1 MEISYNWLSQYLPKP
16 VAIDELSNILTSIGL
31 EVEGI
36 EKAEAVK
43 GSLEGLVI
51 GKVLTREQ
59 HPNAD
64 KLSLTTVDLG
74 NGNIVPIVCGAPNV
88 AAGQHVVVAPV
99 GAMVH
104 PTEGEAFQIK
114 KAKIR
119 GEVSEGMICAED
131 EIGLGTG
138 HAGIMVLP
146 EDAPV
151 GQAAATYFNI
161 SAADQTISI
170 GLTPNRTDAMS
181 HLGVARDVCAYLTHH
196 TGTLH
201 ETVYPMVNIPET
213 TEVTLPIAI
222 SIEDTVACPR
232 YMGITLSGVTVA
244 PSPEWLQLNLKAIG
258 VRPINNIVDI
268 TNFVLHEL
276 GQPLHAFDYK
286 AISGARIIV
295 QKLAEHTP
303 FLALDDKERK
313 LRSED
318 LVICDAEKGLCIAGV
333 FGGAGSGI
341 TDATTEV
348 FLESAYFDPKTI
360 RRTSMHHGLRTDAA
374 THFEKGVDMQM
385 VPVALKRAVQLIL
398 EIAGGQVAGPVQDIY
413 PAVLE
418 PRKITA
424 SYNFINTL
432 CGKTFAPEVTDNILK
447 SLGFEKTKQ
456 DGDTFE
462 VIAPTNK
469 ADVHQAA
476 DLAEEVLRIDGL
488 DNVPVQ
494 NQISMSL
501 NKRPEPAD
509 RKWKEKI
516 ANHLCHI
523 GMNEIITNSI
533 TNSNYYP
540 EHTNL
545 VKMLNNLSSELDVMR
560 PELMESGLEVLSYN
574 INRKQQDLMLFE
586 LGNVYAQ
593 SEVGKYSQTAKLG
606 IWITGNS
613 APQHWQGKAIASSIY
628 TAKGIV
634 AQLLAIS
641 GIQKFQEAVTDQQ
654 IEWRRGKTVLA
665 KAIAVDAKRLKEFD
679 IKQAVYYIEADI
691 KNWVEAAETAKIKY
705 SELPKFPAMKR
716 DLALVIDKAVSYDQV
731 AKIAQSQKWDA
742 YKGFELFDI
751 FESEKLGADK
761 KSMALSFM
769 FQLNDRTLT
778 DEEVDDMMKK
788 LIQQYE
794 KEIGATIRL

>member
-1 MEISYNWLSQYLPKP
+1 MEISYNWLMQYLPEP
-16 VAIDELSNILTSIGL
+16 VAIDELSQILTSIGL
-31 EVEGI
+31 EVESI

-51 GKVLTREQ
+51 GKVLTRET

-64 KLSLTTVDLG
+64 KLSITTVDVGKGIIL
-74 NGNIVPIVCGAPNV
+74 PIVCGAPNV
-88 AAGQHVVVAPV
+88 AAGQHVVVATV
-99 GAMVH
+99 GCTVH

-119 GEVSEGMICAED
+119 GEASEGMICAED

-146 EDAPV
+146 EDAPI
-151 GQAAATYFNI
+151 GTLAATYFNI
-161 SAADQTISI
+161 ASADQTISI

-196 TGTLH
+196 KGNPVAV
-201 ETVYPMVNIPET
+201 VYPEINIPAAKA
-213 TEVTLPIAI
+213 TLPIDI
-222 SIEDTVACPR
+222 SIEDAVACPR
-232 YMGITLSGVTVA
+232 YMGITLTGVTIA
-244 PSPEWLQLNLKAIG
+244 PSPEWLQLKLKAIG
-258 VRPINNIVDI
+258 VRPINNVVDS

-276 GQPLHAFDYK
+276 GQPLHAFDYDTL
-286 AISGARIIV
+286 SGHKIV
-295 QKLAEHTP
+295 VKKLEADTL
-303 FLALDDKERK
+303 FKTLDDKERK

-318 LVICDAEKGLCIAGV
+318 LMICDAEKGLCIAGV
-333 FGGAGSGI
+333 FGGATSGI
-341 TDATTEV
+341 TNNTTNI
-348 FLESAYFDPKTI
+348 FLESAYFDAKTI

-374 THFEKGVDMQM
+374 THFEKGVDMNM
-385 VPVALKRAVQLIL
+385 VPLALNRAVQLIL
-398 EIAGGQVAGPVQDIY
+398 EHAGGQVASEVKDIY
-413 PAVLE
+413 PTPLA

-424 SYNFINTL
+424 SYKFISTL
-432 CGKTFAPEVTDNILK
+432 CGKEFAPEITDNILK
-447 SLGFEKTKQ
+447 TLGFIKTAQ

-462 VIAPTNK
+462 VLVPTNK
-469 ADVHQAA
+469 VDVTQAA

-488 DNVPVQ
+488 DNVPIG
-494 NQISMSL
+494 NSISMSL
-501 NKRPEPAD
+501 NKRPEPLS

-533 TNSNYYP
+533 TNSKYYP
-540 EHTNL
+540 EHSQM

-560 PELMESGLEVLSYN
+560 PELMESGLEVLAYN

-593 SEVGKYSQTAKLG
+593 SEIGKYTQTAKLG
-606 IWITGNS
+606 IWITGNTH
-613 APQHWQGKAIASSIY
+613 AQQWQGKAVNSSIY

-634 AQLLAIS
+634 TQLLAIS
-641 GIQKFQEAVTDQQ
+641 GIAKYQEATTDKG
-654 IEWRRGKTVLA
+654 IEWKRGKIVLA
-665 KAIAVDAKRLKEFD
+665 KALTVDTTRLKEFD

-691 KNWVEAAETAKIKY
+691 QNWVDAAETVKIKY

-716 DLALVIDKAVSYDQV
+716 DLALVVDKKVTYDQV

-742 YKGFELFDI
+742 YKGFELFDV

-761 KSMALSFM
+761 KSLALSFT
-769 FQLNDRTLT
+769 FQLNERTLT
-778 DEEVDDMMKK
+778 DEEVEEMIQK
-788 LIQQYE
+788 LIQQFE
-794 KEIGATIRL
+794 KEIGASIRL